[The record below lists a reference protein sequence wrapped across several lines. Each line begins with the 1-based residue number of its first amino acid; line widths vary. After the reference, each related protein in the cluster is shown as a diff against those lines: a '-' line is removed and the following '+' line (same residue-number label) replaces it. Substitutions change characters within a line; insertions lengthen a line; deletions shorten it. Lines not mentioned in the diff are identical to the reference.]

1 MNDIIN
7 VQKTTENQAGK
18 GETQQLKIQNPHDKF
33 FKETLGNI
41 ATAQD
46 FLVNYLPDQIMNAID
61 INTHLSRKNKAS
73 SVMN

>member
-1 MNDIIN
+1 M
-7 VQKTTENQAGK
+7 
-18 GETQQLKIQNPHDKF
+18 KIQNPHDKF